1 MMKKLYLLILT
12 LLLSGCTGSAAW
24 YETHPQKKTV
34 EVNSLKWIVVP
45 REGEN
50 RYDVLRNGLTV
61 WDDAFQKKKDQIRA
75 VEIATGCKVTES
87 EYLPST
93 FVLQTIVEC

>member
-1 MMKKLYLLILT
+1 MVRILSLLT
-12 LLLSGCTGSAAW
+12 LLSLTSCAGSTAW
-24 YETHPQKKTV
+24 YETHPQKQVV

-61 WDDAFQKKKDQIRA
+61 WDDAIQKKKDQIHA
-75 VEIATGCKVTES
+75 VEVATGCKVIES
-87 EYLPST
+87 EYIPST
-93 FVLQTIVEC
+93 FILQTHVEC